1 MPRPPSE
8 RVEEGFQVWSTDG
21 DRNDTKTAALMGL
34 PQATVSY
41 WKRTY
46 HWHARYLELLGPE
59 SDWLASLA
67 RAQIRA
73 ALPAVTE
80 RLQAIVS
87 AKKPVFNAQGEQVGE
102 TWASSDRDAVQAA
115 KLLTQY
121 GLEGGAGQDLPV
133 IEAQAAVSRHTP
145 TQALAAMSPEEQ
157 AIAILEA
164 NFAAANTRIQRGRRV

>member
-8 RVEEGFQVWSTDG
+8 RVEEGFQLWSTDG
-21 DRNDTKTAALMGL
+21 GRNDTKTDELMGV

-46 HWHARYLELLGPE
+46 HWHERYLELLGTDSE
-59 SDWLASLA
+59 WLASLV

-87 AKKPVFNAQGEQVGE
+87 AKKPVYGAEGEQIGE

-121 GLEGGAGQDLPV
+121 GLEGGAGQGIPV
-133 IEAQAAVSRHTP
+133 LEAQAAVARHAP
-145 TQALAAMSPEEQ
+145 AHALEAMSAEEQ
-157 AIAILEA
+157 AIAVLEA
-164 NFAAANTRIQRGRRV
+164 NYHSVNTRIQPGRRT